1 MLLDWKNIIKM
12 TILTQSRTNVISL
25 KLHMTF
31 FTELE
36 QIILKFIWTH
46 ERPRITK
53 AILRKTIKTGGL
65 TLPGLRQYCKVT
77 IIKTTQYWHKNRYMN
92 QRNRIESPEINLY
105 TCGH

>member
-1 MLLDWKNIIKM
+1 
-12 TILTQSRTNVISL
+12 
-25 KLHMTF
+25 MTF

-53 AILRKTIKTGGL
+53 AILRKKIKTGGL
-65 TLPGLRQYCKVT
+65 TLPGLRQYYKVT

-92 QRNRIESPEINLY
+92 QWNRIESPEINLY